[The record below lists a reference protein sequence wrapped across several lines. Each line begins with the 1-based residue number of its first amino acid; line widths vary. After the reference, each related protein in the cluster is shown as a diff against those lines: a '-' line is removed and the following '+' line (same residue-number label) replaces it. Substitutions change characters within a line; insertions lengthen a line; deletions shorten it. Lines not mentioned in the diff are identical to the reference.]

1 MVLWQIFDSYI
12 FELSIIKNRNE
23 MKTYAICP
31 ISDKRINEH
40 VTRSNAF
47 LTVSLL
53 VTYSFTA
60 NLFIIVFLLVD
71 FLLRAV
77 ELPQYSLFAIISK
90 KLVQV
95 LSLKPKLIN
104 AGTKIFAA
112 RIGLFFNVA
121 ILVSALF
128 GLNTLSLSLVGIFGI
143 CAFLEAAFGFCV
155 ACQIYPLIYKL
166 FYHSKLNA
174 S

>member
-1 MVLWQIFDSYI
+1 
-12 FELSIIKNRNE
+12 

-47 LTVSLL
+47 LTVLLL
-53 VTYSFTA
+53 VSYILTA
-60 NLFIIVFLLVD
+60 NLFIIIFLLVD
-71 FLLRAV
+71 FLFRAI
-77 ELPQYSLFAIISK
+77 ELPQYSILAITSK
-90 KLVQV
+90 KFVQIF
-95 LSLKPKLIN
+95 SLKPKFIN

-121 ILVSALF
+121 ILVSVLF
-128 GLNTLSLSLVGIFGI
+128 GLNTLALSLVGVFGI

-155 ACQIYPLIYKL
+155 ACQIYPFIYKL
-166 FYHSKLNA
+166 FYQSKLNVIK
-174 S
+174 